1 MTPHLITLP
10 FVLPLLG
17 GALLMALSNR
27 PAARHLVAGTLVVT
41 ELVIALLVWHL
52 AGQGGPGGVSYQ
64 VGNWPWPYGITLHLD
79 GLSATML
86 MLSATV
92 GAIAVLPGIGY
103 DDRRNRY
110 ALALAQFQLAGIN
123 GSFLAGDLFNLFVM
137 FEVLLISSYA
147 LMVHGHG
154 RVPRAGLVYTVVNL
168 TGSSIFLLGIAL
180 LYGATGSLNLVDLA
194 QHLQNMPADVAAMGY
209 TGAWLVALV
218 FALKSALVPI
228 GLWLPGAYAVAGPMA
243 ITLFALLT
251 KVGVYALMRVFGPW
265 FTSDVAELAAIGEA
279 LRVGALATIVL
290 GALLAL
296 GSRTLRQ
303 LAGALV
309 MASVATAL
317 LAVTV
322 GGAEA
327 MSAALFYMVHSTL
340 AAGGIFLVTA
350 FVMRLRGAAHDQLDE
365 APAITHRGP
374 AMLLFLGIAVVV
386 TGMPPLSGFVA
397 KVGVL
402 QLLAP
407 APGAGWSIGVVLA
420 GSLVGLLAVVRAGN
434 AIFLRSPMASSSA
447 PAAPGARVIG
457 VAALLML
464 ALSVL
469 MTAMAGPFHAWTDA
483 AGKSVVVL
491 PEAAASPAEPL
502 MANGLV
508 TGGGRE

>member
-1 MTPHLITLP
+1 MTTHLITLP
-10 FVLPLLG
+10 FAVPLVG
-17 GALLMALSNR
+17 GALLLALSNR
-27 PAARHLVAGTLVVT
+27 PAARHLVAGALVAINVAIG
-41 ELVIALLVWHL
+41 VALWHL
-52 AGQGGPGGVSYQ
+52 AGEGGPGGVSYQ
-64 VGNWPWPYGITLHLD
+64 VGDWPWPYGITLHLD
-79 GLSATML
+79 RLSATML
-86 MLSATV
+86 MLSAIV
-92 GAIAVLPGIGY
+92 GAVAVLPGIGY

-168 TGSSIFLLGIAL
+168 TGSAIFLLGIAL
-180 LYGATGSLNLVDLA
+180 LYGATGTLNLVDLA
-194 QHLQNMPADVAAMGY
+194 QHLQTMAPDVAAMGY

-218 FALKSALVPI
+218 FALKSALVPV
-228 GLWLPGAYAVAGPMA
+228 GLWLPGSYAVAGPMA

-265 FTSDVAELAAIGEA
+265 LTSDVAELAAIGDA
-279 LRVGALATIVL
+279 LRIGALATIAL

-317 LAVTV
+317 LAMTV

-327 MSAALFYMVHSTL
+327 MSVALFYAVHSTL

-350 FVMRLRGAAHDQLDE
+350 FVIRLRGAAQDQLDQ
-365 APAITHRGP
+365 APAVTHRGP
-374 AMLLFLGIAVVV
+374 AMILFLGIAVVV

-397 KVGVL
+397 KIGVL

-407 APGAGWSIGVVLA
+407 APGAVWSIGVVLV
-420 GSLVGLLAVVRAGN
+420 GSLVSLLAVVRSGN
-434 AIFLRSPMASSSA
+434 AIFLRSPLASSSA

-457 VAALLML
+457 VAAALML
-464 ALSVL
+464 ALSVT
-469 MTAMAGPFHAWTDA
+469 MTILAGPLREWTDA
-483 AGKSVVVL
+483 AAGAAVTL
-491 PEAAASPAEPL
+491 PPAAEAPAVPL
-502 MANGLV
+502 MADGYAP
-508 TGGGRE
+508 GGGI

>member
-1 MTPHLITLP
+1 MTTHLVTLP
-10 FVLPLLG
+10 FVVPLMG

-27 PAARHLVAGTLVVT
+27 PVARHLIAAAFVAIEV
-41 ELVIALLVWHL
+41 VIALAIWQL
-52 AGQGGPGGVSYQ
+52 AGEALPAGVSYQ
-64 VGNWPWPYGITLHLD
+64 VGDWPWPYGITLHLD
-79 GLSATML
+79 RLSATMV

-92 GAIAVLPGIGY
+92 GAVAVLPGIGY

-137 FEVLLISSYA
+137 FEILLISSYA

-154 RVPRAGLVYTVVNL
+154 RVPRAGLAYTVVNL
-168 TGSSIFLLGIAL
+168 TGSAIFLLGIAL

-194 QHLQNMPADVAAMGY
+194 QHLQTMAPDVAAMGY

-265 FTSDVAELAAIGEA
+265 LMSDVAELAAIGEA
-279 LRVGALATIVL
+279 LRVGALVSIAL

-317 LAVTV
+317 LAMTV

-327 MSAALFYMVHSTL
+327 MSVALFYVVHSSL
-340 AAGGIFLVTA
+340 AAGGFFLVTA
-350 FVMRLRGAAHDQLDE
+350 FVMRLRGAAQDHLDE
-365 APAITHRGP
+365 APAVTHRGP
-374 AMLLFLGIAVVV
+374 AMLLFLGLAVVV

-407 APGAGWSIGVVLA
+407 APGAAWSIGVVLV
-420 GSLVGLLAVVRAGN
+420 GSLVSLLAVVRSGN
-434 AIFLRSPMASSSA
+434 AIFLRSPLASSAA

-464 ALSVL
+464 ALSVA
-469 MTAMAGPFHAWTDA
+469 MTVLAGPFREWTDA
-483 AGKSVVVL
+483 AATGAVML
-491 PEAAASPAEPL
+491 PPAAEAPQPPL
-502 MANGLV
+502 MAEGRMP
-508 TGGGRE
+508 GGGS